1 SNRFGMAACS
11 TCRPDPRNQ
20 PKRRKPMRDHVIAAV
35 RTAVAA
41 AVTGIVAWLAG
52 VGINLDPSAL
62 EAVLGALAVGV
73 VNLVLNWLAQRWP
86 ILASIM
92 SLGMSKNTPT
102 Y

>member
-1 SNRFGMAACS
+1 
-11 TCRPDPRNQ
+11 
-20 PKRRKPMRDHVIAAV
+20 MRDHVIAAV

-73 VNLVLNWLAQRWP
+73 AGVFTVVLKIVELAVAR
-86 ILASIM
+86 
-92 SLGMSKNTPT
+92 
-102 Y
+102 

>member
-1 SNRFGMAACS
+1 
-11 TCRPDPRNQ
+11 
-20 PKRRKPMRDHVIAAV
+20 MRDHVIAAV

-52 VGINLDPSAL
+52 VGIDLDPSAL